1 MRYIKS
7 ILLLLQVFDINGD
20 GLIDERELKSTM
32 QNLGER
38 VTSEDIKAMI
48 RAADRNGDGKID
60 YEGMLP
66 SPTVMVTLVSRK
78 FKKIAL

>member
-60 YEGMLP
+60 YEGTLP
-66 SPTVMVTLVSRK
+66 CGCFSTAAGQPHHNVT
-78 FKKIAL
+78 I

>member
-66 SPTVMVTLVSRK
+66 GGCFSIIT
-78 FKKIAL
+78 I